1 MARRVRPVRRC
12 AVSIRLRCPNVTL
25 SRYVVVTVVE
35 SAVGLVR
42 EGDHVEFRTDEDRS
56 PMGHLRVHGH
66 EYRIGNVHFIP
77 DVADERHTLV
87 ECELADER

>member
-1 MARRVRPVRRC
+1 MQRC
-12 AVSIRLRCPNVTL
+12 LVSIRLRCPNVTL
-25 SRYVVVTVVE
+25 SRYIVVTVVE
-35 SAVGLVR
+35 SAVDLVR

-56 PMGHLRVHGH
+56 SMGYLRVHGN
-66 EYRIGNVHFIP
+66 EYRVGNVRFIP